1 MAATPEGRV
10 KRLVKTVLAEF
21 EGGLYVNWPVPFGY
35 GESMLDCIGSIKG
48 VHSGVGYAFAIE
60 TKAPGQDLTE
70 VQERNKTRME
80 MGGMMVFVIG
90 RKPETLARELD
101 ELRAWLRTRRQQ

>member
-1 MAATPEGRV
+1 MAETPEGRI

-21 EGGLYVNWPVPFGY
+21 DGYTYVNWPVPFGY
-35 GESMLDCIGSIKG
+35 GESMLDCIGSIKNVRTG
-48 VHSGVGYAFAIE
+48 IGYAFAIE

-70 VQERNKTRME
+70 VQKRNKTRME
-80 MGGMMVFVIG
+80 MGGMKVFVIG
-90 RKPETLARELD
+90 RTPETLSREID